1 MKNLSQNGGKIVMSL
16 CEIALGI
23 LLFINPLGFTATI
36 IKATGILLM
45 LAGIVPAIR
54 YFRTSPAEAHLEQG
68 LAKALCA
75 LAAGGFCLFKTEWF
89 LVTFPVVTLL
99 YGLAILFTGIVRV
112 QWTVDMLRMKVGRW
126 YLAGIG
132 ALLSLICGAV
142 IMLNPFAW
150 TGFLWTFVAISM
162 IVDAVF
168 DLCTVLF
175 TDPVQA

>member
-1 MKNLSQNGGKIVMSL
+1 LSL

-23 LLFINPLGFTATI
+23 LLFIDPLGFTATI
-36 IKATGILLM
+36 IKAAGILLI
-45 LAGIVPAIR
+45 LAGIVSVIR
-54 YFRTSPAEAHLEQG
+54 YFRTDPVEAHLEQR
-68 LAKALCA
+68 LVKALCEFA
-75 LAAGGFCLFKTEWF
+75 MGAFCTFNTEWF

-99 YGLAILFTGIVRV
+99 YGVVILFTGIVRI
-112 QWTVDMLRMKVGRW
+112 QWTVDMLRMKAGRW

-132 ALLSLICGAV
+132 ALFSLAFGAIIV
-142 IMLNPFAW
+142 LNPFAW

-175 TDPVQA
+175 ASMKQRKAETE